1 MITEHFHRLFIS
13 LGHAARRM
21 PRLKTIEF
29 SIPSSAV
36 GEFKFVVSG
45 RGGDGSRAGAEA
57 GSTTFSDEM
66 PRLVSSSGYRPDQR
80 VAEAWGYEL
89 DSLLDSWS

>member
-1 MITEHFHRLFIS
+1 
-13 LGHAARRM
+13 M

-45 RGGDGSRAGAEA
+45 RGGDGSEA
-57 GSTTFSDEM
+57 GVDSTTFSGGM
-66 PRLVSSSGYRPDQR
+66 PRLKSSSIYRPDRR
-80 VAEAWGYEL
+80 VAEAWGYDL
-89 DSLLDSWS
+89 DSLFDSWS